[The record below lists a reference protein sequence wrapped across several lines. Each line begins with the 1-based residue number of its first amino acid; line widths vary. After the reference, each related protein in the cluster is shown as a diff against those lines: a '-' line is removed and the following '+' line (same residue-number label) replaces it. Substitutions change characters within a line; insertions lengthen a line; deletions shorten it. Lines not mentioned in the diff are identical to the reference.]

1 MHPSRRD
8 VMSFTAAA
16 VLFGA
21 VLTSPWGAAEQRPAP
36 AAVPTYRQV
45 TAELI
50 RPRGGLP
57 NVLAKLAAGGE
68 VRVAYFGG
76 SITAQAGWRVKT
88 LAWLRKT
95 YPKAK
100 VVEINA
106 AIGGTGS
113 SLGVF
118 RLGQDVLAHRPDLV
132 FVEFAVND
140 GGAAPQT
147 IWRAMEGIVR
157 QIRKREAATDICYVY
172 TIHTAGMPRDYL
184 KGLCPRSTSSMEM
197 LADHYAIPSI
207 NVGLRIVQLHE
218 EGKLLYKPAV
228 DPATGKPMPT
238 APGKILFARD
248 DCHPID
254 AGHEVYTEVIVKAFG
269 RMARLGRPGPHKM
282 PAPFIRDNWAHA
294 RMVPVRPAML
304 SAGWKKL
311 DADQGL
317 GRRFRGRMKE
327 LWEAVKP
334 GERITFRFRGSRVLL
349 YDILG
354 PDGGQVICTVD
365 GKASR
370 PRPRFD
376 RYCRYHRIAT
386 LNVASGRD
394 PQKVHT
400 VSVEIH
406 PDQPDRSIVTDAE
419 KNKPDFDPKKYD
431 GTAVRVAAILL
442 LGDLVD

>member
-1 MHPSRRD
+1 MRQHRR
-8 VMSFTAAA
+8 VALCCALPILGACFVAPCRPAAA
-16 VLFGA
+16 
-21 VLTSPWGAAEQRPAP
+21 AP
-36 AAVPTYRQV
+36 AYKQV
-45 TAELI
+45 TAELV
-50 RPRGGLP
+50 RQRGGMP
-57 NVLAKLAAGGE
+57 NALAKLAAGGE

-95 YPKAK
+95 YPKTK
-100 VVEINA
+100 IIEINA

-118 RLGQDVLAHRPDLV
+118 RLQQDVLDHKPDLV

-140 GGAAPQT
+140 GGAAPQA

-157 QIRKREAATDICYVY
+157 QIRRQDAATDICYVY
-172 TIHTAGMPRDYL
+172 TIHTAGMPTDYL

-218 EGKLLYKPAV
+218 AGKLLYKPGA
-228 DPATGKPMPT
+228 DAATGQPQPVP
-238 APGKILFARD
+238 AGKILFARD

-254 AGHEVYTEVIVKAFG
+254 AGHEVYTEVISKAIG
-269 RMARLGRPGPHKM
+269 QMAKLGRPGPHKM
-282 PAPFIRDNWAHA
+282 PAPFVADNWAHA
-294 RMVPVRPAML
+294 KMIPLKAGML
-304 SAGWKKL
+304 SGGWKKL
-311 DADQGL
+311 DAKAGL
-317 GRRFRGRMKE
+317 ARRFSGRMKE
-327 LWEAVKP
+327 LWEARQP
-334 GERITFRFRGSRVLL
+334 GQRITFRFRGSRVLL

-354 PDGGQVICTVD
+354 PDGGQAVCTVD
-365 GKASR
+365 GKASK

-386 LNVASGRD
+386 LTVASGLD
-394 PQKVHT
+394 PTKVHT

-406 PDQPDRSIVTDAE
+406 PDQPDRSIVTDVE
-419 KNKPDFDPKKYD
+419 KKKPNFDPKIYD
-431 GTAVRVAAILL
+431 GTVVRVAAIML
-442 LGDLVD
+442 LGELVE